1 MAAMSTC
8 KLCGLQ
14 YETSAGRLHGL
25 SFKCK
30 LCDTSER
37 TIRRNLGTN
46 NGLQSFTVSE
56 THTFFR
62 TLHEE
67 KKKCASAR
75 LQWHTVR
82 ASLVTSMT
90 TKSIT
95 SFRAEVKGK
104 YLPLCV
110 WKAQGW
116 EEETVLN
123 CPKEWSEE
131 LKTDTYLVPI
141 KVLSWAEQ
149 HEQHMTKVLQQEQE
163 ITKKRGGR
171 KGPDS
176 EDGDLDVPDAQKEGK
191 TKEPSAKSL
200 AAARKRLFT
209 QGQAIGSKAAKALGP
224 LRQAVTS
231 LERVWGK
238 AQPHKAELPEGLVT
252 VVEETLPKL
261 QSWTA
266 AARRSLEAAE
276 SCKTIPEDAE
286 LTEVPQLP
294 FAPEDLKASVK
305 QAAEVQKA
313 VRDSLPKKEPKAKAA
328 SKKKAGD
335 SPETGSEPKQKR
347 KRVTGK
353 TTEAEKTV

>member
-1 MAAMSTC
+1 MSTC

-14 YETSAGRLHGL
+14 YETSAGRLHGQ

-37 TIRRNLGTN
+37 TLRRNLGTN
-46 NGLQSFTVSE
+46 TGLQNFTVSE

-67 KKKCASAR
+67 KKKCTSGR
-75 LQWHTVR
+75 LQWQTLR
-82 ASLVTSMT
+82 ATLVTSMT

-141 KVLSWAEQ
+141 KELSWAEQ

-176 EDGDLDVPDAQKEGK
+176 EDGGLDVPDAKKGEK
-191 TKEPSAKSL
+191 SKEPSAKSL
-200 AAARKRLFT
+200 VAARKRLFT
-209 QGQAIGSKAAKALGP
+209 QGQAIGSKAAKALGS

-231 LERVWGK
+231 LER
-238 AQPHKAELPEGLVT
+238 
-252 VVEETLPKL
+252 ETLPKP
-261 QSWTA
+261 QNWTA

-286 LTEVPQLP
+286 MTEVPQLP
-294 FAPEDLKASVK
+294 FSPEDLKASVK

-328 SKKKAGD
+328 SKKKASD
-335 SPETGSEPKQKR
+335 SAETGSEPKQKR
-347 KRVTGK
+347 KRATGK
-353 TTEAEKTV
+353 TSEAEKTV